1 AYSYWAHISGDD
13 RLLED
18 IHETCGL
25 WDIVFTGVELA
36 YDGESLFGS
45 RNMELEEGHLSSRVV
60 DGNVAIV
67 VEVQPLIIIKPSRT
81 MLLSFSKVHKH
92 IHRPHLACVWARI
105 LLFPDAVVPQF
116 AFNEESTPSSGHIV
130 VLPLSKRAV
139 TLPIRHQTL
148 RSS

>member
-1 AYSYWAHISGDD
+1 MVCPLPLVQPVIFRLTVSISQAYSYWAHISGDD

-67 VEVQPLIIIKPSRT
+67 VEIQPLIIIKPSRT
-81 MLLSFSKVHKH
+81 MLVSFSKVHKH
-92 IHRPHLACVWARI
+92 IHRPPSHLCLGCRPNYPY
-105 LLFPDAVVPQF
+105 FP
-116 AFNEESTPSSGHIV
+116 NR
-130 VLPLSKRAV
+130 L
-139 TLPIRHQTL
+139 
-148 RSS
+148 